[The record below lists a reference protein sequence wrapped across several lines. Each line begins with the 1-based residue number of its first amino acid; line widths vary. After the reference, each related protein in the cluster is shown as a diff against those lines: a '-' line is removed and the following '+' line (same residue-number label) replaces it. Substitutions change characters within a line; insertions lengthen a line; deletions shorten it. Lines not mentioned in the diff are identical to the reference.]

1 MLGESGPAQSNDSQS
16 REHLGG
22 LSVHPEAAYTAR
34 SPSPSQLPSG
44 PNLLI
49 LSSLLHSLLL
59 PPLRKPL
66 LVTAVL
72 LHLGTFLFHLFPCTA
87 PAPWGGGCPPSSLA
101 REQMSLSTWKP
112 YAADLEAAPK
122 DRTCSTLASLQLM
135 LKRKRMG
142 SGTMKKKL

>member
-1 MLGESGPAQSNDSQS
+1 MLGESGPAQGNDSQS
-16 REHLGG
+16 REHLGR
-22 LSVHPEAAYTAR
+22 LSVHPEAAYTACY
-34 SPSPSQLPSG
+34 PSPSQLPSG

-59 PPLRKPL
+59 PPEKTHSRDCRSSASRQVP
-66 LVTAVL
+66 VPSPS
-72 LHLGTFLFHLFPCTA
+72 LHSPSSV
-87 PAPWGGGCPPSSLA
+87 GGCPLSSLA